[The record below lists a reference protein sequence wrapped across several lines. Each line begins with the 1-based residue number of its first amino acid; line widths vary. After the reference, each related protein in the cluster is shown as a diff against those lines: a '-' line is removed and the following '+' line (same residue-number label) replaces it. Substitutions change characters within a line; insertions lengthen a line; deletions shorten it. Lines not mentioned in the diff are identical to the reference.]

1 MRLNTQLFLTVLCV
15 FALHCAVSVQAQTL
29 HVFIIA
35 ETNATNVGA
44 PADYTNMQR
53 EVQDIARLSGMQLK
67 TYKYEKQNLSPNT
80 LVSAI
85 TSLRCQPN
93 DAIWFYYTG
102 HGLNP
107 GNGSA
112 FSAFKV
118 GNSKFTMD
126 KVHQKLK
133 AKNPRL
139 LITMFDCCNHHVTR
153 VPGLAARS
161 GRISINYATL
171 FKLAKGEV
179 KVTSSKAGQYSY
191 GNGRAGGVFTNQF
204 LAALHEVAGGNNN
217 SCNWNKVMARTKQL
231 TQNSATQ
238 VGRSQVPHYTVSQT
252 GGTSA
257 SVNAT
262 PGYVDPNTL
271 KDPFD

>member
-1 MRLNTQLFLTVLCV
+1 MN
-15 FALHCAVSVQAQTL
+15 AQTL

-35 ETNATNVGA
+35 ETNAVRVGA

-53 EVQDIARLSGMQLK
+53 EVKDIARLLDMQLK
-67 TYKYEKQNLSPNT
+67 TYKYEKQNLSSST

-93 DAIWFYYTG
+93 DAVWFYYTG
-102 HGLNP
+102 YGLNP
-107 GNGSA
+107 GHGSA
-112 FSAFKV
+112 FSAFQV

-126 KVHQKLK
+126 KVHEKLK

-191 GNGRAGGVFTNQF
+191 GNGTTGGIFTNQF
-204 LAALHEVAGGNNN
+204 FVALHEVAAGNN
-217 SCNWNKVMARTKQL
+217 SDCNWNKVMARTKQL
-231 TQNSATQ
+231 TQNSATLI
-238 VGRSQVPHYTVSQT
+238 GRSQIPYYIVNQT
-252 GGTSA
+252 GGFSA

-262 PGYVDPNTL
+262 PEYVDPNNI